1 MKCIDEEIPFE
12 IPSSWEWCRLREV
25 FNIWSARR
33 VHEKDWRTSG
43 IPFYRARE
51 IGRLADYGY
60 VENDLFIDRMLYEEF
75 SKSGLP
81 KIGDLMMTAVGTLG
95 KTYII
100 QTDSPFYYKDGSVL
114 CIGNPH
120 KLNPDYLKMFFESS
134 AFTNQY
140 LSESD
145 GTTVATLT
153 MVRLNKYLIPIPPLV
168 EQLRIVL
175 RYKEIIPLTN
185 RYEQGQKTLDRL
197 NEEISDKLKK
207 STLQEA
213 IQGKLVPQIVEE
225 GTAQELLEQIKQEKQ
240 KLVKEG
246 KLKKSALTDSVI
258 FKGDDNKYWEK
269 VGKEVRC
276 INDDEIPFEIPDT
289 WQWVRI
295 KDVFEINPKNI
306 AEDNCISA
314 FIPMEKICATYGS
327 EFSYDEVQWKTI
339 KCGYTH
345 FANGDVAFAKITPC
359 FQNRKSVILCNL
371 PNGIGSGTTE
381 LKVLRQFG
389 ETINRWYLLFFLKSP
404 YFIDEATFKG
414 TANQQRITSGYLENK
429 LFPLPP
435 LQEQK
440 RIVQKVKAI
449 ASIMSR

>member
-1 MKCIDEEIPFE
+1 MSSYYEKFLATGDVKCIDEEIPFE
-12 IPSSWEWCRLREV
+12 IPQGWEWCRLREV

-51 IGRLADYGY
+51 IGKLADYGY
-60 VENDLFIDRMLYEEF
+60 VENDLFIDRTLYEEF

-240 KLVKEG
+240 KLVKDG
-246 KLKKSALTDSVI
+246 KRL
-258 FKGDDNKYWEK
+258 
-269 VGKEVRC
+269 
-276 INDDEIPFEIPDT
+276 
-289 WQWVRI
+289 
-295 KDVFEINPKNI
+295 
-306 AEDNCISA
+306 
-314 FIPMEKICATYGS
+314 
-327 EFSYDEVQWKTI
+327 
-339 KCGYTH
+339 
-345 FANGDVAFAKITPC
+345 
-359 FQNRKSVILCNL
+359 
-371 PNGIGSGTTE
+371 
-381 LKVLRQFG
+381 
-389 ETINRWYLLFFLKSP
+389 ETK
-404 YFIDEATFKG
+404 
-414 TANQQRITSGYLENK
+414 
-429 LFPLPP
+429 
-435 LQEQK
+435 
-440 RIVQKVKAI
+440 
-449 ASIMSR
+449 